1 MHGWKQV
8 DTARC
13 ERCSVYTPTTDLVF
27 STDGRPFCTGC
38 GVPKTA
44 PPPRPRV
51 YAAPSHVGSDAGLA
65 DWAPSPQLHLEHHA
79 RVAALVML
87 VVTLCFPLAAC
98 VSQL

>member
-13 ERCSVYTPTTDLVF
+13 ERCSVYTPTMDLVF
-27 STDGRPFCTGC
+27 SEDGRPYCTSC
-38 GVPKTA
+38 GVPPA
-44 PPPRPRV
+44 RV
-51 YAAPSHVGSDAGLA
+51 YVPRA
-65 DWAPSPQLHLEHHA
+65 DVRAEVLEWLPMPRMRLEHHA